1 MAKYYIKQ
9 RFVSF
14 RGSMDIYDES
24 GEAVFFVKG
33 SLVAIPRQLKIFDK
47 KTNEEM
53 ISVKHKMID
62 IMPQFFVVK
71 NKEKIARVKKKFSF
85 HARFDIQSDLGEYSI
100 DGDIFAWN
108 YTVIKDGK
116 AIAYVSKKIISL
128 RDVYELDIIEESE
141 TSMVLALAVIFDE
154 CMHSNRNK

>member
-9 RFVSF
+9 RFVSL

-33 SLVAIPRQLKIFDK
+33 SLVAIPRQLKILDK
-47 KTNEEM
+47 KSKEEVVT
-53 ISVKHKMID
+53 VKHKMID
-62 IMPQFFVVK
+62 IMPQFFIVK
-71 NKEKIARVKKKFSF
+71 DKKKIAKVKKKFSF
-85 HARFDIQSDLGEYSI
+85 HARFNIKSDFGEYAI

-116 AIAYVSKKIISL
+116 AVAYISKKIISL

-141 TSMVLALAVIFDE
+141 RSMVLALAVIFDE